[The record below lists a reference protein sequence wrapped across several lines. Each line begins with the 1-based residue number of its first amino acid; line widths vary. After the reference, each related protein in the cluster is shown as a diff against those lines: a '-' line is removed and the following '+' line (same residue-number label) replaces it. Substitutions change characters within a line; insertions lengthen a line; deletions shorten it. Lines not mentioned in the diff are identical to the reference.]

1 MITSN
6 KDNLDK
12 LIEAVQGAQKEIM
25 ICSAWIRSETL
36 SRLFNDKVKSK
47 LKQGA
52 VKLRV
57 IVRLGEAV
65 DVKITNPE
73 VFNLVQELNGEIK
86 YHRKL
91 HAKLYAV
98 DDNFAM
104 LGSFNLTGGG
114 FGNDQRP
121 GGNPEAGVYFSDKV
135 EVEKVKDQFE
145 YLWEHEAKK
154 IERSLVGFA
163 LNSTSHREFTMAGIK
178 DLPLSKYLEIKVSKT
193 EFLLCKIDSS
203 EKHALYFYSHPDD
216 IYDFEQ
222 KKEMFEAYANK
233 EELAGQAK
241 AVAISRDVNE
251 QMNIAKVS
259 IVAKL
264 DVSDNKVTSSVNLL
278 PPLVGAEVYEAD
290 ADRLQKIYNRHGFSP
305 ANMLSNPEI
314 PVGFNPKELV
324 TKHMAVFGS
333 TGSGK
338 SYFTKKML
346 KEKMIPWYLNE
357 FNGRI
362 IVLDPH
368 GEYARDFSKGGVF
381 ELPDDQFKIFG
392 GEDSRLDI
400 SKRFID
406 SSEDI
411 EQVLGLSI
419 KKVEREW
426 FDKKLKQA
434 VSRGKSDIEIIEFIE
449 SENGG
454 NVVFDYDE
462 DFQPFFDAIN
472 NSKFQYLKNLSDIVT
487 KEFEEDEVTGT
498 FTYGSDKA
506 TDQKLEKSREIR
518 NRLISRYENLTDR
531 VKEKIEK
538 SILQTNFYKHI
549 EAYYEKSSNNLSIE
563 VLSDIKYAVENGDIT
578 FQDLDLVSEMN
589 DNKVYCIDM
598 SKMHEEEL
606 RYELAAGIM
615 TVVFNNK
622 KQNNEETLNTFFVV
636 EEAHNFAPEGRGKA
650 NPAAKILQKIA
661 AEGRKF
667 NIGILAI
674 TQRPAYVSKGVLA
687 QCSTQAIFRLVNG
700 GDISTIAETV
710 EGISDEEL
718 KLLPR
723 FKQGEGIFTGVAI
736 DEPVLIKV

>member
-6 KDNLDK
+6 QDNLDK
-12 LIEAVQGAQKEIM
+12 LIEAVQSAASEIL
-25 ICSAWIRSETL
+25 ICSAWIRSETM
-36 SRLFNDKVKSK
+36 SRLFNDEVRNK
-47 LKQGA
+47 LKSGE

-57 IVRLGEAV
+57 IVRLGEAI

-98 DDNFAM
+98 DDTFAM
-104 LGSFNLTGGG
+104 IGSFNLTGGG
-114 FGNDQRP
+114 FGNEQRP
-121 GGNPEAGVYFSDKV
+121 GGNPEAGVYFTEKT
-135 EVEKVKDQFE
+135 EVEKVRDQFE
-145 YLWEHEAKK
+145 YIWENEAKV

-163 LNSTSHREFTMAGIK
+163 LNFTTHREFTMAGIK
-178 DLPLSKYLEIKVSKT
+178 DLPLSKYLEIKLSKD
-193 EFLLCKIDSS
+193 EYLLCKIDSS
-203 EKHALYFYSHPDD
+203 EKHALNFYSHPDN

-264 DVSDNKVTSSVNLL
+264 DVADNKVVSSINLL
-278 PPLVGAEVYEAD
+278 PPLVGSEVYEAD
-290 ADRLQKIYNRHGFSP
+290 SERLQKIYNKHDFSP
-305 ANMLSNPEI
+305 ANMLSNREI
-314 PVGFNPKELV
+314 PVGFDPKELV
-324 TKHMAVFGS
+324 TKHMAIFGS

-346 KEKMIPWYLNE
+346 KEKMIPWYLND
-357 FNGRI
+357 FKGRI
-362 IVLDPH
+362 IILDPH
-368 GEYARDFSKGGVF
+368 GEYARDFSNGGVS
-381 ELPDDQFKIFG
+381 ELSEDQFKIFG
-392 GEDSRLDI
+392 GGDSKLDI

-406 SSEDI
+406 SAEDI
-411 EQVLGLSI
+411 EQVLGLMI
-419 KKVEREW
+419 KKGEREW
-426 FDKKLKQA
+426 LDKKLKQA
-434 VSRGKSDIEIIEFIE
+434 VSKGKSDKEIIEFIE

-454 NVVFDYDE
+454 NVEFDYDE

-472 NSKFQYLKNLSDIVT
+472 NSKFQYLKNLNDIVI
-487 KEFEEDEVTGT
+487 KEFEEDEVTGD
-498 FTYGSDKA
+498 FEYVSEKA
-506 TDQKLEKSREIR
+506 TDQKIEKSREIR
-518 NRLISRYENLTDR
+518 NRLISRYESLSEN
-531 VKEKIEK
+531 VKSKIEK

-549 EAYYEKSSNNLSIE
+549 EGYYEKASSNLSIE
-563 VLSDIKYAVENGDIT
+563 ILNEIKQAIENGDIT

-589 DNKVYCIDM
+589 ENKVYCIDM

-615 TVVFNNK
+615 TIVFNNK
-622 KQNNEETLNTFFVV
+622 KQNESETLNTLFVV

-700 GDISTIAETV
+700 GDIATIAETV
-710 EGISDEEL
+710 EGISEEEL
-718 KLLPR
+718 KMLPR

-736 DEPVLIKV
+736 DEPVLVKV

>member
-36 SRLFNDKVKSK
+36 SRLFNDKVKNK

-259 IVAKL
+259 IVGVGIRSHAGVAAKAFRAL
-264 DVSDNKVTSSVNLL
+264 SENEINIVMISTSEIKLTLVVEKDDLEKAVKVLH
-278 PPLVGAEVYEAD
+278 D
-290 ADRLQKIYNRHGFSP
+290 
-305 ANMLSNPEI
+305 
-314 PVGFNPKELV
+314 
-324 TKHMAVFGS
+324 
-333 TGSGK
+333 
-338 SYFTKKML
+338 
-346 KEKMIPWYLNE
+346 
-357 FNGRI
+357 
-362 IVLDPH
+362 
-368 GEYARDFSKGGVF
+368 VF
-381 ELPDDQFKIFG
+381 EL
-392 GEDSRLDI
+392 
-400 SKRFID
+400 
-406 SSEDI
+406 
-411 EQVLGLSI
+411 
-419 KKVEREW
+419 
-426 FDKKLKQA
+426 
-434 VSRGKSDIEIIEFIE
+434 
-449 SENGG
+449 
-454 NVVFDYDE
+454 
-462 DFQPFFDAIN
+462 
-472 NSKFQYLKNLSDIVT
+472 
-487 KEFEEDEVTGT
+487 
-498 FTYGSDKA
+498 
-506 TDQKLEKSREIR
+506 EK
-518 NRLISRYENLTDR
+518 
-531 VKEKIEK
+531 
-538 SILQTNFYKHI
+538 
-549 EAYYEKSSNNLSIE
+549 
-563 VLSDIKYAVENGDIT
+563 
-578 FQDLDLVSEMN
+578 
-589 DNKVYCIDM
+589 
-598 SKMHEEEL
+598 
-606 RYELAAGIM
+606 
-615 TVVFNNK
+615 
-622 KQNNEETLNTFFVV
+622 
-636 EEAHNFAPEGRGKA
+636 
-650 NPAAKILQKIA
+650 
-661 AEGRKF
+661 
-667 NIGILAI
+667 
-674 TQRPAYVSKGVLA
+674 
-687 QCSTQAIFRLVNG
+687 
-700 GDISTIAETV
+700 
-710 EGISDEEL
+710 
-718 KLLPR
+718 
-723 FKQGEGIFTGVAI
+723 
-736 DEPVLIKV
+736 